1 MKKVKKF
8 FESKKNRMIAAIAAM
23 IIVLLAVIIVTVSV
37 TRKKKAYEPE
47 TTVPP
52 VETLTQAPTV
62 TESEA
67 DTTTA
72 ESTTPEETEKGTSA
86 EKDKDKTPKKS
97 DNDKSD
103 TDKSGGSGSKNN
115 TPVINLGSILLEGRW
130 STAEYI
136 APSELFN
143 SEFLAKTGFNQT
155 LGVSTAYQFNSNK
168 TFLITYEIH
177 SKNDYVRAM
186 REAYTVYFKEIYP
199 EWTPEEL
206 EKRSDQT
213 AWQEFW
219 QICEAVIGVSS
230 DSAGISG
237 TYSNDENRIYYQCD
251 GASFSETYVIKDKT
265 LTLTGSSAGNEGY
278 PIVLTRW

>member
-86 EKDKDKTPKKS
+86 EKDKTPKKS

-136 APSELFN
+136 APSELFD

-177 SKNDYVRAM
+177 SRNDYVRAM